1 MQKKIPMLC
10 LKPKSLFLSSVKPP
24 ALLTITTSFH
34 DNTSTQSSKIE
45 TSETFD
51 SFLKLQN
58 YN

>member
-24 ALLTITTSFH
+24 ALLTIA
-34 DNTSTQSSKIE
+34 